1 MKETHQSISQRD
13 QAYGVTINTV
23 AFQYKNAPIKERAQ
37 RELIPQYWNKF
48 KMDQKIILPS
58 KEDRLS
64 QLTTKQIDRIIDMQK
79 IRSLLYNKKRK
90 LNDQYVQ
97 F

>member
-1 MKETHQSISQRD
+1 
-13 QAYGVTINTV
+13 
-23 AFQYKNAPIKERAQ
+23 
-37 RELIPQYWNKF
+37 
-48 KMDQKIILPS
+48 MDQKTILPS

-90 LNDQYVQ
+90 LNDQFIQ

>member
-1 MKETHQSISQRD
+1 
-13 QAYGVTINTV
+13 
-23 AFQYKNAPIKERAQ
+23 
-37 RELIPQYWNKF
+37 
-48 KMDQKIILPS
+48 MDQKTILPS

-90 LNDQYVQ
+90 LNDHFITFEPKKANFHTNIYQANFLATVN
-97 F
+97 